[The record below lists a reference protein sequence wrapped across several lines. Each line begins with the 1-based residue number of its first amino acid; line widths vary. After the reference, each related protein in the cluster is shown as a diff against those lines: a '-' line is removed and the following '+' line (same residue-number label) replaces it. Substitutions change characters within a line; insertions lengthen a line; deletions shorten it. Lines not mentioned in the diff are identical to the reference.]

1 MTVKDGLTRR
11 HCTLPTELWAL
22 MDKLAAEA
30 GVPFRAA
37 HETAV
42 EAGLRLTPAKV
53 LASTYAADRRRAA
66 PLKKEESAK
75 ARRMK
80 KAQEGRDHATAQ
92 ARKAEVPII
101 LAWVKKHGQRCWQC
115 GEEVTGLTAW
125 KTGGRVPAPRCA
137 RHAGS
142 IRLYRRDL
150 TMSNLPRANRPS
162 PSPDKYA
169 PEGLARHP
177 EDGVVVHW

>member
-101 LAWVKKHGQRCWQC
+101 LAWVLAMWRGSHRFDGVEDR
-115 GEEVTGLTAW
+115 GPRPSAEVCPPRGLD
-125 KTGGRVPAPRCA
+125 PSLQ
-137 RHAGS
+137 AGFNNEQLAAS
-142 IRLYRRDL
+142 EQALP
-150 TMSNLPRANRPS
+150 LPRQVRP
-162 PSPDKYA
+162 
-169 PEGLARHP
+169 
-177 EDGVVVHW
+177 